1 MTPREFFNLVSNM
14 RDKQKEYF
22 RTRDRAVLVESKSLE
37 RKVDDEIHRV
47 DEILRQQQNQNS
59 NQK

>member
-14 RDKQKEYF
+14 RDKQKQYF
-22 RTRDRAVLVESKSLE
+22 RTRDRAVLVESKKLE

-47 DEILRQQQNQNS
+47 DEILRQREQQKQ
-59 NQK
+59 QAK